1 MLCWKPILKALK
13 TPLNPPNFL
22 LIIFT
27 KPRAF
32 AANRRAAA
40 RARAA
45 NHSAFLRTAAAIRR
59 ACARARAANHRA
71 LLRAAAAS
79 RRASARARLN
89 FRLAHLF
96 SFFQKRRFLSW
107 GKSPGSF
114 AVLRVVAK
122 FLAMVLS
129 RIVNW
134 TYFSGSGGHWSARK
148 PE

>member
-1 MLCWKPILKALK
+1 MLFQIFKPILKALK
-13 TPLNPPNFL
+13 TPLNPPNFF

-89 FRLAHLF
+89 FRLAQLVTF
-96 SFFQKRRFLSW
+96 LQKRRFLS
-107 GKSPGSF
+107 
-114 AVLRVVAK
+114 
-122 FLAMVLS
+122 
-129 RIVNW
+129 
-134 TYFSGSGGHWSARK
+134 
-148 PE
+148 